1 MGWKDVLT
9 GLALL
14 LCAAVPA
21 RADSQYLVRADRWT
35 PTDERAYGEFITGI
49 GDSGCASVET
59 CLKGPANPFHA
70 SDPVKT
76 SFRADC
82 ADLPYFLR
90 FYYAWKR
97 GLPFSYISEVSPRGR
112 ARDTRYSARGN
123 VVERRRDVP
132 SGADALAVLAQ
143 LQDDI
148 SSATYRLDP
157 ELEPPLEQDFY
168 SPALEVGSIRPGTVI
183 YDPNGHLAVVFRI
196 EHDGRIR
203 YIDAH
208 PDNSLTRG
216 FYDLRFV
223 RASPGM
229 GAGFKNW
236 RPLQLVG
243 AHAVGGILFGGIT
256 KLTPN
261 RALPGFSLAQYYGT
275 AGKNDGGWQDGAF
288 RLRGQTLD
296 YYDYVRAMLGGG
308 NLSFD
313 PVSEIGNMVASNC
326 ADLGYRAEA
335 VNAALEAGLQNQS
348 QPERLPENIYGTD
361 GDWETWST
369 PSRDARLKTAFK
381 NVRDTAARFVT
392 MARARDPRL
401 AWRGTNLP
409 ADLLAAYD
417 AAAARC
423 GLSYVGS
430 DGARVTFGYEE
441 ARQRLFRLSFD
452 PYACIEHRWGAA
464 GAEAA
469 SCHDGAIKR
478 DWYEAEQRLRN
489 QIDRTYEA
497 QMDFSLRELETGRS
511 VGESRGGQKEMLG
524 IAAPPDTDARGYLMA
539 ALRGNR

>member
-1 MGWKDVLT
+1 MGWKHVLA
-9 GLALL
+9 GLTLL
-14 LCAAVPA
+14 LCAAVMDSGA
-21 RADSQYLVRADRWT
+21 TRADSPYLIRAERWT
-35 PTDERAYGEFITGI
+35 EADERAYGEFIAGI
-49 GDSGCASVET
+49 GDSGCGGVEA
-59 CLKGPANPFHA
+59 CLKGPANPFRA
-70 SDPVKT
+70 SDPAWA

-97 GLPFSYISEVSPRGR
+97 GLPFSYVSEVSPRGR
-112 ARDTRYSARGN
+112 ARDIRYSARGN

-132 SGADALAVLAQ
+132 SGADALGVLAR

-157 ELEPPLEQDFY
+157 ELEAPLEQDFY
-168 SPALEVGSIRPGTVI
+168 SPALTAGAIRPGTVI

-243 AHAVGGILFGGIT
+243 ARNVGGILFGGT
-256 KLTPN
+256 MVPAPN
-261 RALPGFSLAQYYGT
+261 GALPGFALTQYYGT
-275 AGKNDGGWQDGAF
+275 AGKNDGGWRDGEF
-288 RLRGQTLD
+288 RLKGQKLD
-296 YYDYVRAMLGGG
+296 YYDYVRAVLGGG
-308 NLSFD
+308 SLSFD
-313 PVSEIGNMVASNC
+313 PVREIGDMVTSNC
-326 ADLGYRAEA
+326 ADLTYRADA
-335 VNAALEAGLQNQS
+335 VDAALAAGLQNQA
-348 QPERLPENIYGTD
+348 QPARLPQNIYGTE

-381 NVRDTAARFVT
+381 NLRDTAERFVVL
-392 MARARDPRL
+392 ARARDPRL
-401 AWRGTNLP
+401 TWRGVNLP

-417 AAAARC
+417 AAAACR
-423 GLSYVGS
+423 LSYVRS
-430 DGARVTFGYEE
+430 DGARVSLGYEE
-441 ARQRLFRLSFD
+441 ARQRLFRMSFD
-452 PYACIEHRWGAA
+452 PYHCIEHRWGAT

-469 SCHDGAIKR
+469 SCRDGAIKR
-478 DWYEAEQRLRN
+478 AWYEAEQHLRN
-489 QIDRTYEA
+489 QIDRTYET
-497 QMDFSLRELETGRS
+497 QMDFSLRDLQAGD
-511 VGESRGGQKEMLG
+511 GG
-524 IAAPPDTDARGYLMA
+524 IAAPPDTDARGYLLA
-539 ALRGNR
+539 ALQERRR